1 MSSEKYKGLPF
12 SQTEKNGKK
21 IRIFK
26 ENISL
31 EELMWHFD
39 DEDRI
44 ISHLNKTNWKL
55 QMDNCLPLNLEKG
68 KTYYISEGRYHRLI
82 KGFGELNLEIKF
94 IKK

>member
-26 ENISL
+26 ENISS

-44 ISHLNKTNWKL
+44 ISPLNKTNWKL

-82 KGFGELNLEIKF
+82 KGDGELHLEVKF
-94 IKK
+94 KKR